1 MKELTASVDM
11 SNFQLFSSAYIVNVG
26 QRLHSFTFDHRPTY
40 MFILFISVT
49 FSTDDDVVVSLS
61 CIGYS
66 PADPSNKFFVALCY
80 KMQVC
85 QSQCC

>member
-1 MKELTASVDM
+1 MYNL
-11 SNFQLFSSAYIVNVG
+11 YI
-26 QRLHSFTFDHRPTY
+26 P
-40 MFILFISVT
+40 VT